1 MSREKRKAKKEA
13 EKRLSTRQFIGA
25 KEITDYSLVT
35 YGQGELVYFIVKPT
49 NISVLSESSVGA
61 RIYALMT
68 VLKGVAEIEMLCLNS
83 RESFEDNKRF
93 LKSQMEQEENPVIR
107 RLLEQDQ
114 THLDRIQVQ
123 MATAREF
130 LIMLRLKDEKES
142 DIFPYLSRIEKSLKE
157 QSFSVKRADKEDIKR
172 ILAVYYEQNVTVLKG
187 VAEIE
192 MLCLNSRESFEDN
205 KRFLKSQMEQ
215 EENPVIRRLLEQDQT
230 HLDRIQVQMA
240 TAREFLIMLRLKDE
254 KESDIFPY
262 LSRIEK
268 SLKEQSFSV
277 KRADKEDIK
286 RILAVYYEQNVTTE
300 KFEDFD
306 GERWIIPE
314 I

>member
-130 LIMLRLKDEKES
+130 LIMLRLKDEKEL
-142 DIFPYLSRIEKSLKE
+142 DIF
-157 QSFSVKRADKEDIKR
+157 Q
-172 ILAVYYEQNVTVLKG
+172 
-187 VAEIE
+187 
-192 MLCLNSRESFEDN
+192 
-205 KRFLKSQMEQ
+205 
-215 EENPVIRRLLEQDQT
+215 
-230 HLDRIQVQMA
+230 
-240 TAREFLIMLRLKDE
+240 
-254 KESDIFPY
+254 Y

>member
-61 RIYALMT
+61 RSYALM
-68 VLKGVAEIEMLCLNS
+68 
-83 RESFEDNKRF
+83 
-93 LKSQMEQEENPVIR
+93 
-107 RLLEQDQ
+107 
-114 THLDRIQVQ
+114 
-123 MATAREF
+123 
-130 LIMLRLKDEKES
+130 
-142 DIFPYLSRIEKSLKE
+142 
-157 QSFSVKRADKEDIKR
+157 
-172 ILAVYYEQNVTVLKG
+172 TVLKG